1 MWSPLIFIC
10 ELVNFKALV
19 QFCFSPKVCVCL
31 WLSVCVLKLVNNQSG
46 SKKAPQ
52 NYRSIIG

>member
-1 MWSPLIFIC
+1 M
-10 ELVNFKALV
+10 NFKALV